1 MRITYTLAILLVALA
16 LPLVLLQV
24 SHAEFAVTEPRDAT
38 SCHQCGSGKLQ
49 KVCRMVPE
57 VKKETVT
64 KWVLV
69 CEDVCLPGRS
79 RKIGERCIP
88 DCDAHHGFRT
98 EDILKPS
105 CGPIVTKK
113 KLKQVTETV
122 EKRGYKCVVETICSQ
137 CGCCCDK

>member
-1 MRITYTLAILLVALA
+1 MRTTYTLAILLAALA
-16 LPLVLLQV
+16 LPLVLLSV
-24 SHAEFAVTEPRDAT
+24 SHAEQALAEP
-38 SCHQCGSGKLQ
+38 SCTGCHECGCGQLK
-49 KVCRMVPE
+49 KVCRLVPE

-79 RKIGERCIP
+79 CKIGEKCVP
-88 DCDAHHGFRT
+88 DCEAHGGFRI
-98 EDILKPS
+98 EDIFKPT

-122 EKRGYKCVVETICSQ
+122 EKPGYKCVVETVCSQ